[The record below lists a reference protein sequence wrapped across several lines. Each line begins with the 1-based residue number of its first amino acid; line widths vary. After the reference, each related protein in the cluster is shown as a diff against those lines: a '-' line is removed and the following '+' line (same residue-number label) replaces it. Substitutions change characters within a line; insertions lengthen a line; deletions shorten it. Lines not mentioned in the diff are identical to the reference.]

1 MTKATAWKEYFDA
14 YRPDSMGEGEEELAK
29 HTFEMGYIMAIIDKN
44 KGMDF
49 KKVFDAHWPV
59 IQAAK
64 TVRDDYAGDPENGIP
79 PRICPDSVG
88 ELINAINGAEKLFN
102 IQLNVEEAKDGKEK
116 NHSHG

>member
-1 MTKATAWKEYFDA
+1 MEMTEF
-14 YRPDSMGEGEEELAK
+14 
-29 HTFEMGYIMAIIDKN
+29 
-44 KGMDF
+44 DF

-64 TVRDDYAGDPENGIP
+64 TVRDDYAGNPAEGIP

-102 IQLNVEEAKDGKEK
+102 LKLRVEEIKDGEDKDQT
-116 NHSHG
+116 HG